1 MKKIQQMFSE
11 VYPYLRLEF
20 ITTGSKKQ
28 FTSKKIALNDPNCF
42 VDNIKINGER
52 TIREVEEEIRECFH
66 VPVQVLRKTGSVW
79 IETTYTQD
87 WTLEQQN
94 KEGEA
99 LSRNA

>member
-1 MKKIQQMFSE
+1 MKKIQQVFSE

-20 ITTGSKKQ
+20 SNSASEKTFRTKRMSIS
-28 FTSKKIALNDPNCF
+28 DPNCF
-42 VDNIKINGER
+42 LDNIRKSGQR
-52 TIREVEEEIRECFH
+52 TIREVEEEIRDCFQ

-79 IETTYTQD
+79 VETTYTQD

-99 LSRNA
+99 LSRSV